1 LVPDLGTIVI
11 TSHLVLVASV
21 VRGFSGFGF
30 AIGAVPLLT
39 FVLAPAQVVPVVM
52 LLQTMTG
59 VGTAVRAWRSVDWSI
74 IRWLWVGSMIG
85 LLPGLAL
92 LAALPPNTMRLVIA
106 AIVMLAVLSLTLG
119 LRLSTMPGRAA
130 IVSIGALAGLLNGA
144 AAMPGPP
151 VIAMYLTAPQPIEV
165 CRASLTTFFLVTA
178 VTGAIFAFSTRL
190 IDVGSLALAGT
201 LVPALVLG
209 SWLGERLFRLGGT
222 RFYRLAALILLA
234 VIAVAAL
241 LRVLRGT

>member
-151 VIAMYLTAPQPIEV
+151 VIAMYLAAPQPIEV

-201 LVPALVLG
+201 LVLG
-209 SWLGERLFRLGGT
+209 S
-222 RFYRLAALILLA
+222 
-234 VIAVAAL
+234 
-241 LRVLRGT
+241 